1 MGLNLAFSH
10 PKHSDAALN
19 QSIQSILDANELM
32 GMATV
37 AGVDAYVNTAYF
49 AFNDQLDI
57 FVLCE
62 PTTQHSQNLSQ
73 NPSMSAA
80 IFDSHQPWTA
90 DKRGLQLFG
99 KCEMAT
105 GGTLAEAVAR
115 YLKRFVGL
123 KQWVTSADDILR
135 GAINSKF
142 YIMRVTSLK
151 LFDEPTFGKEEFIL
165 LTPKRNG

>member
-1 MGLNLAFSH
+1 MSLSLTYSH

-19 QSIQSILDANELM
+19 ESIQSILEANELM

-37 AGVDAYVNTAYF
+37 RGSEAYVNTAYF

-57 FVLCE
+57 FLLCE
-62 PTTQHSQNLSQ
+62 PTTQHSQNLIG
-73 NPSMSAA
+73 NASMAA
-80 IFDSHQPWTA
+80 TIFDSHQPWTA

-99 KCEMAT
+99 KCQMAT
-105 GGTLAEAVAR
+105 GVVLGEAVGR

-123 KQWVTSADDILR
+123 KQWVSSPDDILR

-142 YIMRVTSLK
+142 YVMRVNSLK
-151 LFDEPTFGKEEFIL
+151 LFDEPRFGKEQFIT
-165 LTPKRNG
+165 LTPKRDG